1 MKNIFFYI
9 MTVLIW
15 GSTWIA
21 IKFQIDSADPMVC
34 VAYRFILASVILIIW
49 CKIFKLNLK
58 FSKKEYGYMALQGF
72 TLFGFNYLFIYY
84 SELYLTS
91 GLTAILFSTVLIM
104 NVVNSYIFLGTPF
117 NKDVVLGGLTGLCGI
132 VLVFEP
138 EISSFL
144 VDSDGLKGIVL
155 CLIGTILA
163 SFGNILSARNQ
174 KNNIPIIQTNA
185 FGMGFGG
192 VVMLILSFITGKDMT
207 FVMTQ
212 SYLFALIYLSLF
224 GSIAAF
230 GFYLSL
236 VGNIGP
242 GRAAYSTL
250 VFPIVALV
258 ISTIWEGYVWSLVSI
273 FGVILVLFGNLL
285 ILKRKDMNIAD
296 AKKSELKICEEK
308 FEEHLV

>member
-21 IKFQIDSADPMVC
+21 IKFQIDSADPMVSI
-34 VAYRFILASVILIIW
+34 AYRFLIASIILLIW

-58 FSKKEYGYMALQGF
+58 FSKKDYTYMGLQGAA
-72 TLFGFNYLFIYY
+72 LFGFNYLFIYT

-91 GLTAILFSTVLIM
+91 GLTAVLFSIVLIM
-104 NVVNSYIFLGTPF
+104 NVVNSYIFLGTPID
-117 NKDVVLGGLTGLCGI
+117 KKVVIGGLIGLAGIIMVFKPELSSFSADKSGIMGI
-132 VLVFEP
+132 VF
-138 EISSFL
+138 
-144 VDSDGLKGIVL
+144 
-155 CLIGTILA
+155 CLLGTLLA

-174 KNNIPIIQTNA
+174 KNDLPIIQTNA
-185 FGMGFGG
+185 IGMGFGG
-192 VVMLILSFITGKDMT
+192 IIMFVLSFITGKDLSL
-207 FVMTQ
+207 VMTP
-212 SYLFALIYLSLF
+212 SYITALLYLSVF

-250 VFPIVALV
+250 VFPIVALI
-258 ISTIWEGYVWSLVSI
+258 ISTIWEGYVWSAESI
-273 FGVILVLFGNLL
+273 SGLILVLAGNLL
-285 ILKRKDMNIAD
+285 IIKRKEIPVMEDENDEITA
-296 AKKSELKICEEK
+296 EK
-308 FEEHLV
+308 QVCT